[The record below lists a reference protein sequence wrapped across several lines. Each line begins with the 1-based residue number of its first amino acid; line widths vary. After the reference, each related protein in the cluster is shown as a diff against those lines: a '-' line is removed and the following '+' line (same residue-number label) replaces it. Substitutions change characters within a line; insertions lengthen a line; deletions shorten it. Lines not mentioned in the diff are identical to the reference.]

1 MENNKTSNAFKII
14 KIVILALTILAF
26 AFFSVLVISAKVQYA
41 NVGEQGWEGV
51 GVALAIVLAL
61 VYGGVIN
68 GVFLIFSF
76 IMMIVALKSKN
87 KILKNENNLI
97 GEESH
102 LLLVEK
108 RKKDVKHFILLTILP
123 IVTYVITLIIC
134 IL

>member
-41 NVGEQGWEGV
+41 NAGEQGWEGV

>member
-1 MENNKTSNAFKII
+1 MENNKLSNALKII

-26 AFFSVLVISAKVQYA
+26 VFFSVLVISAKVQYA
-41 NVGEQGWEGV
+41 NVGGQGWEGV
-51 GVALAIVLAL
+51 GVALAVVLAL
-61 VYGGVIN
+61 VYGGVID

-76 IMMIVALKSKN
+76 IMMIVALNSKN
-87 KILKNENNLI
+87 KILKNQNNLI
-97 GEESH
+97 SEESQS
-102 LLLVEK
+102 LLVEK